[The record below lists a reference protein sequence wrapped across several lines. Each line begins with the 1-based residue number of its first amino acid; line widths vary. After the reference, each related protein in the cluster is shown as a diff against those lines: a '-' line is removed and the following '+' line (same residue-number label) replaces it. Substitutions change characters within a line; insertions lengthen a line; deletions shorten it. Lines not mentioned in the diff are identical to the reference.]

1 MRNCW
6 HYLKCQSCTKV
17 RSLINSQYIVHIA
30 QNIVPLAK
38 MLSTMARYGT
48 LKGLTITW
56 RNLHSGTR
64 CCGNRLVFRKANW
77 PSGLGCLGSLKRFES
92 TGQIS
97 LESLLKL
104 AELLHRLPD
113 FEILLK
119 PVENLESIEKL
130 FSDKMRG

>member
-1 MRNCW
+1 
-6 HYLKCQSCTKV
+6 
-17 RSLINSQYIVHIA
+17 
-30 QNIVPLAK
+30 
-38 MLSTMARYGT
+38 MARYGT
-48 LKGLTITW
+48 LKRPYDYLEELAQRHKVLRKQAGFSQSELAK
-56 RNLHSGTR
+56 RSG
-64 CCGNRLVFRKANW
+64 V
-77 PSGLGCLGSLKRFES
+77 SLGSLKRFES